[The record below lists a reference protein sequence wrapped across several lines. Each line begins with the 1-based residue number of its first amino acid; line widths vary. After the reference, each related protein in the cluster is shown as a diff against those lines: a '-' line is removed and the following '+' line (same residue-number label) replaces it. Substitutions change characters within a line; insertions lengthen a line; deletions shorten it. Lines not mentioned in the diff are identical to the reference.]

1 MVIWQSPHLPAPE
14 NRKETLRRVYTTAEK
29 GNLRATPGEK
39 WAAAL
44 GQAFASVAADAS
56 RSDRCYELRG
66 TPLLLRF
73 LNRKTT
79 LAIAAADADN
89 DWITSS

>member
-1 MVIWQSPHLPAPE
+1 LAISPFARPRSR
-14 NRKETLRRVYTTAEK
+14 NETLRRVYTAAEK

-44 GQAFASVAADAS
+44 KQAFTTAAADAS
-56 RSDRCYELRG
+56 RSDRCYELPG
-66 TPLLLRF
+66 TPLLSRF

-89 DWITSS
+89 EWITSS